1 MITINPNKQKTL
13 TFKVDIT
20 GSKEVPVAR
29 LVFLS
34 TQELSVMFNAMIKDN
49 LIIVDLKPLKPYLG
63 LGLTGDAKLEL
74 IIDGYYFTPWNGK
87 IEFKEE
93 PEVANVTLEETEVE
107 KPSISVVEED
117 DIILEKKKPNDNK
130 ELESVIMEDESPLPV
145 KKRLS
150 KLGKKLT
157 GQSPI
162 RKALL

>member
-20 GSKEVPVAR
+20 GSKEIPVAR

-49 LIIVDLKPLKPYLG
+49 LIIVNLQPLKPYLG

-93 PEVANVTLEETEVE
+93 PEVASVTLEETEIE
-107 KPSISVVEED
+107 KPSISMVEDD
-117 DIILEKKKPNDNK
+117 DIILEKKKPNNNED
-130 ELESVIMEDESPLPV
+130 LESVIMEVEKSSPV
-145 KKRLS
+145 SCRS
-150 KLGKKLT
+150 AWG
-157 GQSPI
+157 
-162 RKALL
+162 R

>member
-13 TFKVDIT
+13 TFKVDII
-20 GSKEVPVAR
+20 GSKEIPVAR

-34 TQELSVMFNAMIKDN
+34 TQELSVMFNAMIKEN
-49 LIIVDLKPLKPYLG
+49 LIIVNLQPLKPYLG

-93 PEVANVTLEETEVE
+93 PEILNATLDETEIE
-107 KPSISVVEED
+107 KPSISVVEDD
-117 DIILEKKKPNDNK
+117 DIILERKKANDNK
-130 ELESVIMEDESPLPV
+130 ELESVIMDVEKSVPTP
-145 KKRLS
+145 KRLS